1 MGSLRN
7 NLDFSYNIAVEKA
20 IEDYRHRVDRIREAS
35 TNSKQVIYLN
45 SQDKKEIAR
54 NFENLVGGLQL
65 IIEAGPRRA

>member
-7 NLDFSYNIAVEKA
+7 NLDFSYNVAVEKA
-20 IEDYRHRVDRIREAS
+20 MEDYRRRVDRIREAS